1 MPNAFPSAAGY
12 GNLLQKRPVTRA
24 GVCFTIFA
32 EGEFD
37 GLDPSKRAEIMLD
50 NIFADS
56 VKFVELTWKY
66 DRDPM
71 VLATKQNLI
80 TGLTT
85 GFIKGIAA
93 VFGAQ
98 NEGTNIDQQMMELL
112 P

>member
-24 GVCFTIFA
+24 GVCFRIFA

-56 VKFVELTWKY
+56 DKFIELSWKY
-66 DRDPM
+66 AGDPM
-71 VLATKQNLI
+71 DLATKQN
-80 TGLTT
+80 
-85 GFIKGIAA
+85 FI
-93 VFGAQ
+93 
-98 NEGTNIDQQMMELL
+98 
-112 P
+112 